1 MGGKS
6 RAGTPTEQTVPHIP
20 RMVMG
25 VATQYFF
32 HDSAIVFCPA
42 HLAEFLCHSYM
53 MTTKGRLSN
62 RLSEYSTAGNSG
74 RAVSEFCY
82 LWAEKEEANQ
92 TC

>member
-1 MGGKS
+1 MVRMGGKS

-53 MTTKGRLSN
+53 MTTKGRLWIIRTFEGAYFRIIVMEGGY
-62 RLSEYSTAGNSG
+62 RL
-74 RAVSEFCY
+74 
-82 LWAEKEEANQ
+82 KK
-92 TC
+92 